1 MDRQLARANG
11 DPCANLCTAATVDGD
26 NQPHARTLVL
36 RDLGPRMALFLNQT
50 SPKWQQISERGEVC
64 VVVWLPSLS
73 LQYRLQC
80 HVEPIAKSL
89 VDESWLLRP
98 DTPKRLDWYY
108 TTHQPQSSTVDSR
121 EVLLTPVLCRPTEP
135 GPPERSPRTQCF
147 PLQRWHLAGI
157 RAGALNE
164 PVNQAPQLRYPPDHE
179 SRCAWPHRRTP
190 A

>member
-1 MDRQLARANG
+1 MDRQSARANG

-121 EVLLTPVLCRPTEP
+121 EVLLTRLESMRNAARQGAPETAVGWYLRPYYVDRLNLDHP
-135 GPPERSPRTQCF
+135 SGVHERSAFHYKDGTWQ
-147 PLQRWHLAGI
+147 
-157 RAGALNE
+157 
-164 PVNQAPQLRYPPDHE
+164 E
-179 SRCAWPHRRTP
+179 SVLVP
-190 A
+190 